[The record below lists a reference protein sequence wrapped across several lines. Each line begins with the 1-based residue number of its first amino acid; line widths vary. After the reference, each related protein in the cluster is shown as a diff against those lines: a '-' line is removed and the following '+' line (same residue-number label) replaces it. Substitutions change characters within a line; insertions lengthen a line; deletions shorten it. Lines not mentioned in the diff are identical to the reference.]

1 MFIER
6 IPNRNSPPAILI
18 RESYREGQKVKKR
31 TLANLSN
38 LPAPLIE
45 AIGALLKCA
54 RIEQSIEE
62 TFEIQRAWP
71 HGHVAAVLGMLRKT
85 GLDKLSLKA
94 ALSRGAGLPQSS
106 VL

>member
-6 IPNRNSPPAILI
+6 IPKRNSPPAILI

-31 TLANLSN
+31 TLANLSK

-45 AIGALLKCA
+45 AIDALLKGA

-62 TFEIQRAWP
+62 TFAIQRAWP

-85 GLDKLSLKA
+85 GLDKLIE
-94 ALSRGAGLPQSS
+94 SRGVEARRSARKSGG
-106 VL
+106 